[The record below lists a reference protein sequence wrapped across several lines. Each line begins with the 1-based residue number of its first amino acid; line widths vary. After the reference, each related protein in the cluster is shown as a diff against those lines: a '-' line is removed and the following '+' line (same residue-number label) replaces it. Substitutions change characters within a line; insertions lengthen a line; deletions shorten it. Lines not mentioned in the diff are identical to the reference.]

1 MDALKGVKIRKFPK
15 VLIFSLNRFLFDYE
29 ILDRVKINSN
39 FAFSM
44 EFNCNNYQEIANS
57 DPADNEYELCGVII
71 HRGTAYQ
78 GHYHAYIRDVA
89 NEGNWEAFMK
99 SFDEKREENKKK
111 LLAEAELQKQS
122 KKMEENLNKMELESK
137 PQPSE
142 EKEKE
147 NIVIEIE
154 KTEPEPQET
163 KEEKKGQNQK
173 KKGGK
178 KQQQP
183 KGEKGKK
190 KGNKEEK
197 NKKDDK
203 KKEDNDYLKDEFFDE
218 LEFPIPFNNPDL
230 AKNWFDFNDSCV
242 TAIPINRLQKQ
253 YGGSNENAY
262 LLIYRQKKLGEAG
275 EPIVIPDYLMKVLN
289 VQNEVF
295 ERERMAYKEAEKHIE
310 ILILGSKEINVK

>member
-1 MDALKGVKIRKFPK
+1 
-15 VLIFSLNRFLFDYE
+15 
-29 ILDRVKINSN
+29 
-39 FAFSM
+39 M
-44 EFNCNNYQEIANS
+44 EEAN
-57 DPADNEYELCGVII
+57 
-71 HRGTAYQ
+71 
-78 GHYHAYIRDVA
+78 
-89 NEGNWEAFMK
+89 
-99 SFDEKREENKKK
+99 
-111 LLAEAELQKQS
+111 LQKQS

-137 PQPSE
+137 HQSNE

-147 NIVIEIE
+147 TIVIEIE

-178 KQQQP
+178 KQQP
-183 KGEKGKK
+183 KADNEKK
-190 KGNKEEK
+190 KGNKDET

-218 LEFPIPFNNPDL
+218 LEFPIPFNNPNL

-242 TAIPINRLQKQ
+242 TPIPINRLQKQ

-262 LLIYRQKKLGEAG
+262 LLIYRQKKLGGAG

-295 ERERMAYKEAEKHIE
+295 EKERMAYKEAEKHIE